1 VRLRHQLDQLGRGE
15 TPSDTIGPKD
25 LSTVEATVLTEA
37 IREILAVQRRMA
49 NKADYV
55 PELGG

>member
-1 VRLRHQLDQLGRGE
+1 M
-15 TPSDTIGPKD
+15 
-25 LSTVEATVLTEA
+25 STVEASVLTEA

-55 PELGG
+55 PALGG